1 MGFFT
6 DDKPTLLDELKENVK
21 ILDAQVELK
30 KTEAEAQQ
38 RAIEEAA
45 KARKHEAKMQ
55 KLAEKQ
61 EKDSK
66 DRAENAERATEYS
79 AIAQEG
85 TAEAYRKL
93 YHAHFTEENR
103 QAENYVANSSLKKSL
118 TMQRPEKGYD
128 NVDKVEELLK
138 SFPFD
143 KDPVELHKI
152 FIFLTREYKEEPNF
166 VLEQLG
172 YLETA
177 AEMNSH
183 NQEFAAFLPEIRE
196 TIAKLREE
204 KKLKDKKELKIILYV
219 VGGIVIIGLL
229 ALLFS

>member
-1 MGFFT
+1 MGLFKE
-6 DDKPTLLDELKENVK
+6 DKPTLAEGLKHYSEGLK
-21 ILDAQVELK
+21 KFADAQQMANY
-30 KTEAEAQQ
+30 EASE
-38 RAIEEAA
+38 
-45 KARKHEAKMQ
+45 ARKHEAKMQ
-55 KLAEKQ
+55 KRAEKH
-61 EKDSK
+61 EKDLK

-103 QAENYVANSSLKKSL
+103 QAENYVANSSLKNTFSL
-118 TMQRPEKGYD
+118 KEPEKGYD

-143 KDPVELHKI
+143 NDPVELHKI
-152 FIFLTREYKEEPNF
+152 FIFLTREYKEHPDF
-166 VLEQLG
+166 ALEQLG

-183 NQEFAAFLPEIRE
+183 NQEIAAFLPEIRE

-219 VGGIVIIGLL
+219 VGGIVIVGLL